1 MTRRH
6 SLNYSLTDPAGGKKT
21 QVGVNF
27 GSDKVDVETNSD
39 GDVTLSFDTGA
50 KISMMPGEMDPNQL
64 LFARKQ
70 EVNHRHTA

>member
-1 MTRRH
+1 M
-6 SLNYSLTDPAGGKKT
+6 
-21 QVGVNF
+21 GVNF
-27 GSDKVDVETNSD
+27 GSDKVDVEANSD

-50 KISMMPGEMDPNQL
+50 KISMMSGEMDPNQL